1 MNVPHNVATQYA
13 LISYLVDEFHS
24 KSGGVA
30 LTKTANSKSGNK
42 AKPGAQAEL
51 IRKRPSTDAKPVYV
65 KELVVVSQDMYGEGG
80 GGLIV
85 ATDGGA
91 MW

>member
-1 MNVPHNVATQYA
+1 
-13 LISYLVDEFHS
+13 
-24 KSGGVA
+24 
-30 LTKTANSKSGNK
+30 
-42 AKPGAQAEL
+42 
-51 IRKRPSTDAKPVYV
+51 V